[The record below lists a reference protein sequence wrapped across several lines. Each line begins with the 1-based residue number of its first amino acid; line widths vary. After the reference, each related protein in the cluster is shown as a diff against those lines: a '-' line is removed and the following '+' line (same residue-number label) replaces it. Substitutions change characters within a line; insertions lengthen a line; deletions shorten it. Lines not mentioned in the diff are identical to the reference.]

1 MAVKI
6 RLARFGAKRRP
17 FYRIIVADSR
27 APRDGRFIER
37 IGQYDPML
45 AKDNKNRVVIK
56 ADRLKYWL
64 SVGAQ
69 ATERVL
75 WFIKKGLLDLETE
88 KRKMEPRETKRKK
101 EKEQEA

>member
-6 RLARFGAKRRP
+6 RLARIGKKKRP

-27 APRDGRFIER
+27 APRNGRFIER

-45 AKDNKNRVVIK
+45 AKDDRNRVMIK
-56 ADRLKYWL
+56 ADRLEYWL
-64 SVGAQ
+64 DVGAQ

-75 WFIKKGLLDLETE
+75 WLIKNGFLDLEAKKKVELKGTE
-88 KRKMEPRETKRKK
+88 KNKRHKSL
-101 EKEQEA
+101 